1 MMKIKIICRKF
12 ENGVGF
18 SKGCAELAWV
28 KPPPLVPIILMASC
42 EASGPC
48 GSVCTAPSTVA
59 TLVYGWKF
67 WIAPCETNS
76 NAPTTESGNRTYTV
90 ERTKS
95 TQKLPSVCAEWR
107 AKPEDNARG

>member
-1 MMKIKIICRKF
+1 
-12 ENGVGF
+12 
-18 SKGCAELAWV
+18 
-28 KPPPLVPIILMASC
+28 MASC

-107 AKPEDNARG
+107 ANPRTSASATQIPVAADQKLCVAPAVRSEEDTPG